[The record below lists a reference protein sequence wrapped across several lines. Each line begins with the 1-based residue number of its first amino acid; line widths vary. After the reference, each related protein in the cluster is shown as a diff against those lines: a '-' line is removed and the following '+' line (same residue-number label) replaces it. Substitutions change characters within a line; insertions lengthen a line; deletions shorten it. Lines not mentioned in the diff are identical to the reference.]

1 MTAGVPRPAVDI
13 RRLIAPRSMVLIG
26 SGAWTDA
33 VAAGNAAVGYQG
45 ALWRVHPTRV
55 STAATTYYRSVAD
68 LPAAPDA
75 AFIAVPNHEAP
86 AVAGALAARGA
97 GGFVCFSAGF
107 SETGSPLGHQLTRDL
122 ESRSGSLPFFGPNC
136 YGFVNFFDCAAMIPD
151 QVVGQ
156 RRDRG
161 VALICQSGTIAL
173 TLMFNDRSLPIG
185 CLFTVGNQTRLAVE
199 DLIEVLCDDPRVSA
213 FGLYLEGIKDA
224 GALARAAD
232 KARRA
237 SKPIAVVKSGRTA
250 AAARTAHSHTGAL
263 AGADSVFDAFCRQ
276 AGIARC
282 DTLGALCETL
292 KVFHAGG
299 ALPGRKVLIMG
310 ASGGDMAMTADVSR
324 SLELD
329 FAPIPEDRAA
339 TLRELLTDRVTVAN
353 PFDIH
358 TYLWFDPPALG
369 RVFRAALHSGYDA
382 VGFVLDCPP
391 EHKADTAS
399 FDAAIDVFIAAA
411 HAAGAAGA
419 PSRAAL
425 IASLPETMNARIRE
439 RCLQG
444 GVVPLQGLREALEAL
459 SLAGGVGTAWRGQLG
474 IDLHVAVAP
483 AGPAFQTH
491 TLNEA
496 DGKRALAACGVPVPK
511 GRAVPVGEAS
521 ATAAAIGFPVV
532 LKAVGAHLEH
542 KTEVGGVVLDVRSSA
557 EAAAAGARLAALSDT
572 LLVEEMTTD
581 GVAEILVGV
590 VVDPQFGQ
598 VLVLGAG
605 GVLTELLSDSVNL
618 LPPWTRASIAAA
630 VGRLSVAKLLHGYR
644 GKPPGDLEALI
655 DAILGV
661 ARYATANIATLVEI
675 DVNPVIV
682 RPVGTGVIAV
692 DAMIRLY
699 LSV

>member
-1 MTAGVPRPAVDI
+1 MTTDI
-13 RRLIAPRSMVLIG
+13 RRLIAPRSIALIG
-26 SGAWTDA
+26 AGAWTDA
-33 VAAGNAAVGYQG
+33 VAAGNTAIGYQG
-45 ALWRVHPTRV
+45 TVWRVHPTRA
-55 STAATTYYRSVAD
+55 STAATTYYRSVAE

-75 AFIAVPNHEAP
+75 AFVAVPNHEAP

-107 SETGSPLGHQLTRDL
+107 SETGSPLGHRLTQEL
-122 ESRSGSLPFFGPNC
+122 VSHAGSLPFFGPNC
-136 YGFVNFFDCAAMIPD
+136 YGFVNFFDRAAMMPD
-151 QVVGQ
+151 QVVGE

-185 CLFTVGNQTRLAVE
+185 CLFTVGNQTRLAIE
-199 DLIEVLCDDPRVSA
+199 DLIEVLCDDPRVTA

-224 GALARAAD
+224 AAFARAAH
-232 KARRA
+232 KARSA
-237 SKPIAVVKSGRTA
+237 GKPIAVVKSGRTA
-250 AAARTAHSHTGAL
+250 SAVRTAHSHTGAL
-263 AGADSVFDAFCRQ
+263 AGEDSVFEAFCRQ

-292 KVFHAGG
+292 KLFHVGG

-329 FAPIPEDRAA
+329 FAALPDDKAA

-369 RVFRAALHSGYDA
+369 KVFGTVLQSGYDA

-391 EHKADTAS
+391 EQKADTGS
-399 FDAAIDVFIAAA
+399 FDAVIDVFIAAA
-411 HAAGAAGA
+411 QAAAAEGVS
-419 PSRAAL
+419 SRAAL
-425 IASLPETMNARIRE
+425 IASLPETISARIRE
-439 RCLQG
+439 RCLRG

-459 SLAGGVGTAWRGQLG
+459 SLAGGVGATWRGESRVHLQ
-474 IDLHVAVAP
+474 VPSVSAA
-483 AGPAFQTH
+483 AGGPVTQAY
-491 TLNEA
+491 TLSEA
-496 DGKRALAACGVPVPK
+496 EGKLRLAAFGVRVPL
-511 GRAVPVGEAS
+511 GRVVALGDVPQ
-521 ATAAAIGFPVV
+521 TAAALGFPVV
-532 LKAVGAHLEH
+532 IKAVGAHLEH
-542 KTEVGGVVLDVRSSA
+542 KTELGGVVLNVRSTA
-557 EAAAAGARLAALSDT
+557 EASAAGERLAALSDT

-590 VVDPQFGQ
+590 IVDPQFGQ

-605 GVLTELLSDSVNL
+605 GVLTELLSDSASL
-618 LPPWTRASIAAA
+618 LPPWNRESIRGAL
-630 VGRLSVAKLLHGYR
+630 GRLAAAKLLDGYR
-644 GKPPGDLEALI
+644 GKPPGDMDALI

-661 ARYATANIATLVEI
+661 ARYASANMATLVEI
-675 DVNPVIV
+675 DVNPIIV
-682 RPVGTGVIAV
+682 RPAGKGVVAV
-692 DAMIRLY
+692 DTMIRLHK
-699 LSV
+699 SG